1 MSLWSSSSR
10 ARVAAAVMKL
20 ADIVF
25 YGDASFDVRY
35 GTLLSV
41 TIAPAAPSRTYRIPP
56 FLRHR
61 VGGAEAGG
69 QVRSGFSARGW
80 QHRGVGYTVRH
91 ASHDHIHPSALLQV
105 DSVPSRV
112 LLTRLLILL
121 CVRDAVLDLAG
132 ERGAAQGRGQKF
144 ETLKNVEQ
152 GGAYSLQ

>member
-1 MSLWSSSSR
+1 M
-10 ARVAAAVMKL
+10 
-20 ADIVF
+20 
-25 YGDASFDVRY
+25 
-35 GTLLSV
+35 
-41 TIAPAAPSRTYRIPP
+41 
-56 FLRHR
+56 
-61 VGGAEAGG
+61 GGAEAGG

-132 ERGAAQGRGQKF
+132 ERGAAQGWGQKF
-144 ETLKNVEQ
+144 EALKNVEQ
-152 GGAYSLQ
+152 GGAYSHYSNIAFMYSSSMTACVALHTTHYRHSRQCRRSACGTRCGKASVECAVRRKALTT